1 MYIYIYIYI
10 YIYVL
15 SSKLPFFTFF
25 IKNVY
30 INTLYQYIKAQYPV
44 LYIFL
49 LYKRTTV
56 FYCNLRTRGVY
67 ASGISSSRYNV
78 KLNFVAV
85 IPLLKELI

>member
-1 MYIYIYIYI
+1 MPILIH
-10 YIYVL
+10 
-15 SSKLPFFTFF
+15 FT
-25 IKNVY
+25 
-30 INTLYQYIKAQYPV
+30 NTLRPNI
-44 LYIFL
+44 LSCTFFL